1 MAGWLKA
8 FFDVSS
14 KKIKYMMRNVS
25 YIYQKRQVLCLAFV
39 CLIFY
44 LIKQYHF
51 HEEHETGQDRSSG
64 YTYVELA
71 EVDRPTVVLRFDND
85 SGLEHIARSSSL
97 YEKPRNGD
105 RIILHSDGRYEFSR
119 MSGIKSLALGV
130 PVGINSA
137 STDDL
142 QSLPGIG
149 IKLAERIVD
158 WRNSNNGF
166 KSIEELEEVD
176 GIGKKKMEAIRPL
189 VSLD

>member
-1 MAGWLKA
+1 
-8 FFDVSS
+8 
-14 KKIKYMMRNVS
+14 MMRNLS
-25 YIYQKRQVLCLAFV
+25 YIYRKRQVLCLAFV

-44 LIKQYHF
+44 LIKQYNF
-51 HEEHETGQDRSSG
+51 RDEHETGQDR

-71 EVDRPTVVLRFDND
+71 EVGRPPVVLRFDND
-85 SGLEHIARSSSL
+85 SGLEHIARSLNLS
-97 YEKPRNGD
+97 EKPRNGD
-105 RIILHSDGRYEFSR
+105 RIILHSDGKYEFSR
-119 MSGIKSLALGV
+119 MSGMKSLALGV
-130 PVGINSA
+130 PIGINSG
-137 STDDL
+137 STEDL

-149 IKLAERIVD
+149 IKLAQRIVE

>member
-1 MAGWLKA
+1 
-8 FFDVSS
+8 
-14 KKIKYMMRNVS
+14 MMRNLS
-25 YIYQKRQVLCLAFV
+25 YIYRKRQVLCLAFV

-44 LIKQYHF
+44 LIKQYNFDNDGPESGH
-51 HEEHETGQDRSSG
+51 DRSSP

-71 EVDRPTVVLRFDND
+71 EVGRHTVVVRLDND
-85 SGLEHIARSSSL
+85 SGLEHIARSLNLSQ
-97 YEKPRNGD
+97 KPRNGD
-105 RIILHSDGRYEFSR
+105 RIILHGDGRYEFSR

-130 PVGINSA
+130 PIGINSG

-149 IKLAERIVD
+149 IKLAERIVE

-166 KSIEELEEVD
+166 KSIDELEEVD
-176 GIGKKKMEAIRPL
+176 GIGKNKMEAIRPL